1 VTIFNTLLT
10 NSYKIPGNKPP
21 AGQLV
26 QVTRH
31 APVPAASQPAAS
43 LTGSLSAPPAL
54 PAPVLGSPPAQPA
67 TPTNRSAT
75 YPVAGRPSV
84 IITPN
89 SGSQPLSGETSAE
102 AGRAAGNPL
111 CHTVP
116 PTSGRRTRLR
126 LNLTIAHEVGP
137 QPPAMSGAHPEA
149 EAVSSGRV
157 LKTDAAGMNGGES
170 AANSDAVAANNN
182 NEEEEEGGAQVSSA
196 LLPANGTAHAQVSI
210 WDLIHWWASKLFLKS
225 ANRKSTNSWAHSTI
239 ANPQISYV
247 WQSAYGKSVNC
258 HDKSASRKFA
268 KVVF

>member
-1 VTIFNTLLT
+1 MTIYNTLLT
-10 NSYKIPGNKPP
+10 NSFKIPGNKPP

-31 APVPAASQPAAS
+31 APVPSAGQPAAS

-89 SGSQPLSGETSAE
+89 CGSQPLSGETSAE
-102 AGRAAGNPL
+102 GGRAAGNPL

-137 QPPAMSGAHPEA
+137 QPPPIGGGAHPEA

-157 LKTDAAGMNGGES
+157 LKMDAAGMNGGES

-210 WDLIHWWASKLFLKS
+210 WDLIRWWASKLFL
-225 ANRKSTNSWAHSTI
+225 
-239 ANPQISYV
+239 
-247 WQSAYGKSVNC
+247 
-258 HDKSASRKFA
+258 
-268 KVVF
+268 